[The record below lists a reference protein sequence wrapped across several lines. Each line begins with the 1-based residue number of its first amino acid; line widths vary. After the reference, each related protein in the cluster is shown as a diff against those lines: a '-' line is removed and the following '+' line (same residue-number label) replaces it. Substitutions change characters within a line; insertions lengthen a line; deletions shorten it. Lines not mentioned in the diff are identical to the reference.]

1 MKSELMTTYEA
12 YGFNAYRRFP
22 ETNGILSKTNAKLT
36 QTHLPDERLD
46 PSADRCQLPRR
57 SHFCHQRQ
65 ARGA

>member
-12 YGFNAYRRFP
+12 YGFNAYRRFS
-22 ETNGILSKTNAKLT
+22 ETNAKLT

-57 SHFCHQRQ
+57 SHFCPQRQ
-65 ARGA
+65 AQGA